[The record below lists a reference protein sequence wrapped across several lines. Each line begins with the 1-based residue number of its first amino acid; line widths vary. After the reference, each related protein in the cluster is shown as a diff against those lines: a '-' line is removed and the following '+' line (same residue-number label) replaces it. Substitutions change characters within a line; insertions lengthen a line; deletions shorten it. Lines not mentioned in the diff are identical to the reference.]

1 MGQSELA
8 PMNTPP
14 WMDGVWTGL
23 FFFIGFLFLDKI
35 PVVEDSK
42 CFPGVLNLGF
52 IQLDDIKWEKG
63 GVTFVGAGS
72 HQPK

>member
-1 MGQSELA
+1 
-8 PMNTPP
+8 
-14 WMDGVWTGL
+14 
-23 FFFIGFLFLDKI
+23 LFLDNI

-42 CFPGVLNLGF
+42 CFPGILNFGF
-52 IQLDDIKWEKG
+52 IQLDGIKWEKG